1 MSKNFELLQEIGCD
15 EDLFRTSDSDIATAT
30 LSAAVVASSLDVDN
44 AERERVLRNASLP
57 DVLVP
62 VEDSPAAQS
71 SHIVGSPEPTERATV
86 RAAGTGLQ
94 DNSATVSLQTG
105 STLPAS
111 TDVSVP
117 PAERN
122 ESGEAQRQTEQNVV
136 SGEDPLKAHR
146 SILSLFP
153 PNPEALPEASAAEVR
168 ISTSSF
174 GLTWVDVAKA
184 GIRRWIGEAAGRGK
198 YQRDDWAAVAHEEET
213 KLVQRVF
220 PATPERSR
228 RMALFSGLEG
238 DLGCASICAHTG
250 KILAARGD
258 GPVCVVDANFQSP
271 TLHQCF
277 GAENTRGLAEAAL
290 EGSPLPTFLQQVSE
304 SDLWLMPC
312 GQAASQLTFSA
323 ITDALRQRMNELRD
337 RFRYVVVHAGPLR
350 LETCAMHISRWT
362 DGVVVVVEANCT
374 RRDSAK
380 RVKETLL
387 AANVNLLGVVLNN
400 RTFPIPEAIYQRL

>member
-15 EDLFRTSDSDIATAT
+15 EDLFRTSDSDM
-30 LSAAVVASSLDVDN
+30 
-44 AERERVLRNASLP
+44 

-62 VEDSPAAQS
+62 VEDSPDS
-71 SHIVGSPEPTERATV
+71 HSWHIVGSPEPPGRATLTT
-86 RAAGTGLQ
+86 AGAGLQ

-105 STLPAS
+105 RTLPAS
-111 TDVSVP
+111 TDVPIP
-117 PAERN
+117 PTERTV
-122 ESGEAQRQTEQNVV
+122 SSEAQPQTEQNIV
-136 SGEDPLKAHR
+136 SSEDPLQAHR

-153 PNPEALPEASAAEVR
+153 PNSESLPEASATEER
-168 ISTSSF
+168 ISKNSF
-174 GLTWVDVAKA
+174 GPTWVEVAKA
-184 GIRRWIGEAAGRGK
+184 GIRRWVGEAAGRGK
-198 YQRDDWAAVAHEEET
+198 YQHDDWAAVAHEEGT

-220 PATPERSR
+220 PATPEGSR
-228 RMALFSGLEG
+228 RMALFSGLESN
-238 DLGCASICAHTG
+238 LGCASICARTG

-290 EGSPLPTFLQQVSE
+290 ECSPLPTFLQQVSE

-323 ITDALRQRMNELRD
+323 ITDALRQRINELRD

-362 DGVVVVVEANCT
+362 DGVVVVVYWE
-374 RRDSAK
+374 
-380 RVKETLL
+380 L
-387 AANVNLLGVVLNN
+387 
-400 RTFPIPEAIYQRL
+400 Y